1 MKEKIKSMFEKCK
14 CNICIK
20 VICAAIIGIIVGAV
34 IF

>member
-14 CNICIK
+14 CSICIK
-20 VICAAIIGIIVGAV
+20 TICAAIIGVIVGAV